1 MPAIND
7 VERLHWPPSSCLYFL
22 ECLLI
27 YVVPDDSIEFLFS
40 QAKSIN
46 KSEGTSYLVAEQVSY
61 LAD

>member
-7 VERLHWPPSSCLYFL
+7 VERLHWPPSSCLCFL

-27 YVVPDDSIEFLFS
+27 YVVPDGSIEFLFS

-46 KSEGTSYLVAEQVSY
+46 KNERTSHLVAEQGSY
-61 LAD
+61 SAD